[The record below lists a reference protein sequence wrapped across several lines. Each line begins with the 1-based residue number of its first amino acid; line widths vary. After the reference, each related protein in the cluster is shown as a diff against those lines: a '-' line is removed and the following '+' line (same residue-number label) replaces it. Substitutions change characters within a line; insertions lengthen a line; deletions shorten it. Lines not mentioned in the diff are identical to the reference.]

1 MQDTTRQLPDWLS
14 AQGTQEIGLWEYGL
28 LPTEKIPFSEEVR
41 ALCRDNACGRYGTSW
56 SCPPAVG
63 TVDECRAR
71 CLAYTH
77 VLVFSAKYDLE
88 DSFDFEGMQAGMRA
102 FKTVCARL
110 DDAARKHLT
119 RFMLLGNEGCGR
131 CEKCTYP
138 DAPCRFPERLYPAI
152 EGHGIMVNQLAA
164 RAGIRYINGPDTVTY
179 FGGLFF

>member
-14 AQGTQEIGLWEYGL
+14 AQEAREIGLWEYGL
-28 LPTEKIPFSEEVR
+28 LPTEKIPFSEE
-41 ALCRDNACGRYGTSW
+41 
-56 SCPPAVG
+56 VG

-119 RFMLLGNEGCGR
+119 RFMLLGNESCGR